1 MNLLF
6 EFLHHLPEEQ
16 KKLLD
21 KLKPKGTTA
30 EVFKFMREQ
39 ANSGRFNRESILHV
53 SGITNAHFDKITS
66 ELLQKCYA
74 FLFDKNPYDLL
85 LFLSKK
91 GVYAK
96 HYYKEQKKIQ
106 QHIFKS
112 GDTAEKKKFLRACI
126 NHIHLNMPIALKDK
140 QVLEEL
146 CRKYVQL
153 HTGKEKVFATQW
165 ALCRTTYH
173 QIDLLFAASVIKDDP
188 SNVVLNLQKLPPPHT
203 LIDSTIQ
210 FECYWV
216 WIYYHV
222 AVENFESAISLAEEA
237 TKQLSKQNSS
247 ETELNILRLNM
258 KLAELYYFTNRF
270 QDSYASLSNVFNARL
285 AETLPEYGY
294 CLTKYI
300 QICCITNH
308 LQDAQAQVEKVAGYY
323 GVRLDETLP
332 VRDAISFAK
341 YYLFAGEYKKAFH
354 FIQLGFQKNP
364 KAKYFQYEIELRNL
378 QTACFF
384 LSGEKPEAVQ
394 MCERHLKFLRSHGY
408 SVKES
413 NYPYFYVLTKAI
425 YLRQTEGRQF
435 NATEA
440 EKWQR
445 YQQGTYALY
454 GKLLE
459 CMLGEK

>member
-1 MNLLF
+1 MNLLY
-6 EFLHHLPEEQ
+6 EFLHHLPDEQ
-16 KKLLD
+16 KKLLE
-21 KLKPKGTTA
+21 KLKTKGTTA
-30 EVFKFMREQ
+30 EVFQLVSQQ
-39 ANSGRFNRESILHV
+39 ANNGQFSRESILRI

-66 ELLQKCYA
+66 EVLQKCYG
-74 FLFDKNPYDLL
+74 FLFDKNVYELL

-106 QHIFKS
+106 LQIFKS
-112 GDTAEKKKFLRACI
+112 GSTSEKKKFLRACI
-126 NHIHLNMPIALKDK
+126 NHIHLNMPIVLKDK
-140 QVLEEL
+140 KVLDSL
-146 CRKYVQL
+146 CKQYVQL
-153 HTGKEKVFATQW
+153 HTGQEKETASKW

-188 SNVVLNLQKLPPPHT
+188 TAVLRNLKKLPPPNT
-203 LIDSTIQ
+203 LANSILQ

-216 WIYYHV
+216 WIYYYV
-222 AVENFESAISLAEEA
+222 AIEDFAKAISLAEEA
-237 TKQLSKQNSS
+237 IQQISKYRSS
-247 ETELNILRLNM
+247 ENETNSLRLKM
-258 KLAELYYFTNRF
+258 KVAELYYFTNRF
-270 QDSYASLSNVFNARL
+270 EDSYSSLSNVFDARL

-300 QICCITNH
+300 QICCITGH
-308 LQDAQAQVEKVAGYY
+308 LHHAQEQIGKIAAYY
-323 GVRLDETLP
+323 SGRLDEALP

-341 YYLFAGEYKKAFH
+341 YYLFAGEYDRAFH

-394 MCERHLKFLRSHGY
+394 MCERHIKFLRSHGY
-408 SVKES
+408 GVKES

-425 YLRQTEGRQF
+425 YLHQTDGRQF
-435 NATEA
+435 NATET

-459 CMLGEK
+459 RMLGEV